1 MGMEEEEK
9 KGGVENGDAGEGGGK
24 IEFGIK
30 VEMIIGI

>member
-9 KGGVENGDAGEGGGK
+9 KGGVENGDAGDGGK